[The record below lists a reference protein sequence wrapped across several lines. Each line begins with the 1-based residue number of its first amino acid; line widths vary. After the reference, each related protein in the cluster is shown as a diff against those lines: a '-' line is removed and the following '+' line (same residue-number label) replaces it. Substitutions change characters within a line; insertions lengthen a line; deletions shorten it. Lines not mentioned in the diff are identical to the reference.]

1 MSSYPVPPAGT
12 SAVGFFILTE
22 HTVPG
27 APAGILADPIDPAT
41 REYLSIERGFDPTDA
56 AVLTALSTERGSGSA
71 VQNCGQKYR
80 EATHITPQ
88 LQSFFQ
94 QETEF
99 ALQHLIDSKQIRLDE
114 VSLETEDTTA
124 LLYVDYFNLARQ
136 QDRKAVLPLGALL
149 PRAA

>member
-1 MSSYPVPPAGT
+1 MSSFPVPPAGT

-27 APAGILADPIDPAT
+27 APVGILADAVDPGT

-56 AVLTALSTERGSGSA
+56 AVLAALSTERGSGSA
-71 VQNCGQKYR
+71 VMNCGQKYR
-80 EATHITPQ
+80 QASHITPQ

-99 ALQHLIDSKQIRLDE
+99 ALQHLIDSRQIRLDE
-114 VSLETEDTTA
+114 VLLETEGTA
-124 LLYVDYFNLARQ
+124 AELHVHYFNLARQ

-149 PRAA
+149 PVAA